1 MLVPERLVTA
11 GVRERTEDRGMNPA
25 HPLLERWNGAIREGN
40 CSWSQFV
47 IEHADKLIS
56 MSGITRPPFLP
67 DSFAHLQKV
76 KRIIRAD
83 LGELDALLL
92 RLENGYL
99 IKLNA
104 TQHPFRQNFS
114 CAHEIAHTFLL
125 DTNATAPVAK
135 KRTSRSLHLHQLN
148 EEVLCNLGA
157 REILMP
163 KSVFSDYAQR
173 SGFSLQSVPSLAHTF
188 QASITA
194 TARRLVEVSPEPLIA
209 IFWTFRKT
217 PTSSIRKLRVAWSMQ
232 SSSARRDRRYFVPEF
247 ASIGSGSSV
256 AYAYASDHYT
266 SKPENLNLG
275 NLDGRYHVESKGF
288 GAGSKRTVISF
299 VFLKAPKH

>member
-1 MLVPERLVTA
+1 
-11 GVRERTEDRGMNPA
+11 MNAA
-25 HPLLERWNGAIREGN
+25 HPMLEYRNGAIRETN

-47 IEHADKLIS
+47 IERADNLIS

-125 DTNATAPVAK
+125 DTDATAPVAK
-135 KRTSRSLHLHQLN
+135 KRTSGSLHLHQLN

-173 SGFSLQSVPSLAHTF
+173 SGFSLRSVPSLAHTF

-194 TARRLVEVSPEPLIA
+194 TARRLAEVSPEPLIA
-209 IFWTFRKT
+209 IFWAYRNT
-217 PTSSIRKLRVAWSMQ
+217 PTSNIRKLRVAWSIQ
-232 SSSARRDRRYFVPEF
+232 SNSARRQRRYFLPRL
-247 ASIGSGSSV
+247 ASIGSGSGV
-256 AYAYASDHYT
+256 AHAYSSDDYT
-266 SKPENLNLG
+266 SKYEDLTLG
-275 NLDGRYHVESKGF
+275 NLVGRYYVESKGF
-288 GAGSKRTVISF
+288 GHGPNRAVVSF
-299 VFLKAPKH
+299 VFLKAPAR